1 MTSNSNLSY
10 TLPHLYYPQHEPLQL
25 ACPTSTNTTHSINT
39 LAPLDAS
46 FTVSNHLHS
55 THLSPTHIEPIA
67 QLLPSSLPLSLNR
80 SIRSQHSLPSSPNTS
95 TRPPRRRHA
104 GALPSRLHHT
114 PRPQPSS
121 GHGICAHL
129 LLISTHSHLIDTR
142 SHSQP
147 SRSHLIDTRR
157 HAATHANQ
165 LHTPLPLAARTRC
178 MSYHLHTPRV
188 TPALAIHAPQRS
200 PSQNHAPRVALHPG
214 EHPHHPPVQ
223 IRHALARLHI
233 HQPNTPHVNPSP
245 PRTALHVSTL
255 ARQ

>member
-39 LAPLDAS
+39 LAPLYAS

-129 LLISTHSHLIDTR
+129 LLISTHSHLIAI
-142 SHSQP
+142 SQP
-147 SRSHLIDTRR
+147 SHSHL
-157 HAATHANQ
+157 AATPANS
-165 LHTPLPLAARTRC
+165 LHTPLPLAA
-178 MSYHLHTPRV
+178 
-188 TPALAIHAPQRS
+188 I
-200 PSQNHAPRVALHPG
+200 SQ
-214 EHPHHPPVQ
+214 
-223 IRHALARLHI
+223 
-233 HQPNTPHVNPSP
+233 
-245 PRTALHVSTL
+245 TL
-255 ARQ
+255 AAISQTLAAIS